1 MDKYIDY
8 YNDSKKVTYHEQT
21 DISNIL
27 KLRAVLKTLPDFC
40 KDYFRAMDP
49 LTTTKTRISYA
60 YDIRIFF
67 QFLLDGHLHFH
78 VPLVIEFKEI
88 PFLPVMFRQ
97 IACPAAVY
105 LGGFTRN
112 TEIPNKV
119 FAFLQ
124 LLFFQTKH
132 CTCPGK

>member
-60 YDIRIFF
+60 YDIRN
-67 QFLLDGHLHFH
+67 L
-78 VPLVIEFKEI
+78 
-88 PFLPVMFRQ
+88 
-97 IACPAAVY
+97 
-105 LGGFTRN
+105 
-112 TEIPNKV
+112 
-119 FAFLQ
+119 FLQ
-124 LLFFQTKH
+124 FSWMKILPLRTI
-132 CTCPGK
+132 P

>member
-49 LTTTKTRISYA
+49 LT
-60 YDIRIFF
+60 
-67 QFLLDGHLHFH
+67 QFLL
-78 VPLVIEFKEI
+78 
-88 PFLPVMFRQ
+88 LP
-97 IACPAAVY
+97 
-105 LGGFTRN
+105 
-112 TEIPNKV
+112 
-119 FAFLQ
+119 
-124 LLFFQTKH
+124 
-132 CTCPGK
+132 